1 MHRAQLTG
9 AFLFTWLRCGGVRAF
24 SLLPNHIFLSL
35 YCAHI
40 PCVYRIMR
48 KLIFITN
55 YELFQFSAFTR
66 EIHLHRNHCNMNE
79 YESSSCNFDSFQPA
93 DPAYPANGANIV
105 VHAVYCVIC
114 VFGCVCC
121 RSKIGFAHWPNRR
134 LKHNNNDLPSKRT
147 NGKKNPF
154 ACNSYSYNLYWPFE
168 SERSAA
174 LRCKSDSKF
183 GDDKLLFPTSN
194 RNDLVFCTSRRLYY
208 DIIRILHAF
217 FCRRPRTP
225 SNTFTL

>member
-1 MHRAQLTG
+1 MLRT
-9 AFLFTWLRCGGVRAF
+9 FLFTWLRCGVVRAF
-24 SLLPNHIFLSL
+24 FPLPNHIFLSF

-79 YESSSCNFDSFQPA
+79 YESSSCNFDLFQPA

-105 VHAVYCVIC
+105 VRCTVSFVYLGVCE
-114 VFGCVCC
+114 CC

-174 LRCKSDSKF
+174 RSAAMQ
-183 GDDKLLFPTSN
+183 
-194 RNDLVFCTSRRLYY
+194 
-208 DIIRILHAF
+208 IRF
-217 FCRRPRTP
+217 
-225 SNTFTL
+225 